1 MKIYRFKAECDII
14 EMAVYRTTC
23 KGQVSVQMH
32 IICQESA
39 IVSAIEAV
47 AKAVSLLS
55 LKQEKNRINKRIQS
69 LLQITDDMTPDSVE
83 YERVYER
90 ILELE
95 RMRDLI
101 RRIRRA
107 KCAQIHTQLH
117 ILWINRVKKVSRT
130 TACLTNNPMSIAM
143 PIPPTFGATLSSF
156 RRGRNLN
163 VLPC

>member
-143 PIPPTFGATLSSF
+143 PIPPTFEATLSSF
-156 RRGRNLN
+156 GRGRNLN